1 MKKFSQIISAVF
13 SPIIVPSY
21 AVMLALWCSRL
32 TYLPPIVKWH
42 VILLVFCI
50 TAVVPLAGI
59 ICLKKLGVVSDTGL
73 NKRTE
78 RTLPYVITGLAYA
91 ACAIYLLRAN
101 APGWLWLF
109 MAGATLAT
117 IISAVVNRWWKISA
131 HMAAMGG
138 LVAMMFRILDIG
150 MAAPGV
156 PFMLFTIL
164 IVIAAGAVG
173 TARIYLDRHTLLQV
187 IAGTANGFLCV
198 FLLSAIH

>member
-1 MKKFSQIISAVF
+1 MKRFSQILSALF
-13 SPIIVPSY
+13 SPIIVPTY

-32 TYLPPIVKWH
+32 MFLPLNVRWN
-42 VILLVFCI
+42 VTLLVFCI
-50 TAVVPLAGI
+50 TAVVPLAAILG
-59 ICLKKLGVVSDTGL
+59 LHMLGVVSDAGL

-78 RTLPYVITGLAYA
+78 RTLPYVITGLAYV
-91 ACAIYLLRAN
+91 ACTIYLLRAN

-117 IISAVVNRWWKISA
+117 VISAVVNRWWKISA

-138 LVAMMFRILDIG
+138 LVAMMFRVLDIG

-198 FLLSAIH
+198 FLLSAL

>member
-1 MKKFSQIISAVF
+1 MF
-13 SPIIVPSY
+13 
-21 AVMLALWCSRL
+21 
-32 TYLPPIVKWH
+32 LPLNVRWH
-42 VILLVFCI
+42 VTLLVFCI
-50 TAVVPLAGI
+50 TAVVPLAAILG
-59 ICLKKLGVVSDTGL
+59 LNKLGVVSDPGL

-78 RTLPYVITGLAYA
+78 RTLPYVITGLAYV
-91 ACAIYLLRAN
+91 ACTIYLLRAN

-138 LVAMMFRILDIG
+138 LIAMMFRVLDIG
-150 MAAPGV
+150 MAAPAV

-187 IAGTANGFLCV
+187 MAGTANGFLCV
-198 FLLSAIH
+198 FLLSAL

>member
-1 MKKFSQIISAVF
+1 MKRFSQIISALF
-13 SPIIVPSY
+13 SPIIVPTY

-32 TYLPPIVKWH
+32 MFLPLNVRWH
-42 VILLVFCI
+42 VTLLVFCI
-50 TAVVPLAGI
+50 TAVVPLAAILG
-59 ICLKKLGVVSDTGL
+59 LNKLGVVSDPGL

-78 RTLPYVITGLAYA
+78 RTLPYVITGLAYV
-91 ACAIYLLRAN
+91 ACTIYLLRAN

-109 MAGATLAT
+109 MAGTTLAT

-138 LVAMMFRILDIG
+138 LIAMMFRVLDIG
-150 MAAPGV
+150 MAAPAV

-187 IAGTANGFLCV
+187 MAGTANGFLCV
-198 FLLSAIH
+198 FLLSAL

>member
-1 MKKFSQIISAVF
+1 MKRFSQIISALF
-13 SPIIVPSY
+13 SPIIVPTY

-32 TYLPPIVKWH
+32 MFLPLNVRWH
-42 VILLVFCI
+42 VTLLVFCI
-50 TAVVPLAGI
+50 TAVVPLAAILG
-59 ICLKKLGVVSDTGL
+59 LNKLGVVSDPGL

-78 RTLPYVITGLAYA
+78 RTLPYVITGLAYV
-91 ACAIYLLRAN
+91 ACTIYLLRAN

-109 MAGATLAT
+109 MAGTTLAT

-138 LVAMMFRILDIG
+138 LVAMMFRVLDIG
-150 MAAPGV
+150 MAAPAV

-187 IAGTANGFLCV
+187 MAGTANGFLCV
-198 FLLSAIH
+198 FLLSAL